1 MKKYFI
7 FLILLSFCSSSENV
21 IKEATDIIPKSQVIW
36 CNNELNKIEK
46 VIDET
51 QNGKDLT
58 QIYSQTQLEN
68 LAVSFDYFSA
78 TTEVFYGNQGS
89 KRIIILLRA
98 QLNSNLD
105 EFTDKE
111 GALNQIIEAADF
123 CNSWYQAQN

>member
-1 MKKYFI
+1 M
-7 FLILLSFCSSSENV
+7 ILLSFCSSSENV
-21 IKEATDIIPKSQVIW
+21 IKEATDIIPKSEVIW

-78 TTEVFYGNQGS
+78 TAEVFYGNQGS
-89 KRIIILLRA
+89 KRIILLLRA

-111 GALNQIIEAADF
+111 GALNQIIEASDF
-123 CNSWYQAQN
+123 CTSWYQAQN

>member
-21 IKEATDIIPKSQVIW
+21 IKEATDIIPKSEVIW

-78 TTEVFYGNQGS
+78 TAEVFYGNQGS
-89 KRIIILLRA
+89 KRIILLLRA

-111 GALNQIIEAADF
+111 GALNQIIEASDF
-123 CNSWYQAQN
+123 CTSWYQAQN